1 MKRFALFMTALL
13 GLSACATQFVSNVDS
28 TFYAHNLSAQTIPV
42 KISGILDATD
52 AHPTYW
58 IFLVQN
64 NVVHEGKLI
73 IPAGSKL
80 ATMPYFRDTPHIAV
94 DRIQLVGTEAW
105 TPAQGVVTM
114 IDEGNGIATL
124 SHVVIPQ
131 VLAENPD
138 RLGNALPTAR

>member
-1 MKRFALFMTALL
+1 MKRFALFLIASL
-13 GLSACATQFVSNVDS
+13 GLSACATQFVTNVDS

-42 KISGILDATD
+42 KMSGILEATD

-64 NVVHEGKLI
+64 NVVHESKLI

-94 DRIQLVGTEAW
+94 DRIQLVGTQAW
-105 TPAQGVVTM
+105 TPAQGVITM
-114 IDEGNGIATL
+114 IGEEEGIATL

-138 RLGNALPTAR
+138 RPESFLPKTK